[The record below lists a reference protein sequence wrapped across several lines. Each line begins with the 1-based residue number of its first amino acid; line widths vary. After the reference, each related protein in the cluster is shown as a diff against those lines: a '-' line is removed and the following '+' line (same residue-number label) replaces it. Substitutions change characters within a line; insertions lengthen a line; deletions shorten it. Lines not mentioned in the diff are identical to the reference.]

1 MSAQVAITQLPAAG
15 AITGDESVPIVQN
28 GVTVRTTTGA
38 IAAAPAQT
46 QTFLTVNQEP
56 TLPNSRYVGVT
67 NGLVITD
74 AGAQGLFNI
83 GTTGALLSLVNSGTG
98 FQVKTSSTA
107 ITGRSIA
114 VANTGLAITNGDGVS
129 GNPTVTLNGQILNIA
144 NASFNG
150 FMVLKTDGSVT
161 STTLTGTSSQIDITN
176 TNGVGN
182 PVFSIASDAILPGT
196 GAITIPKGTT
206 TQQPVAPQVGMMR
219 YDTTLGA
226 YYGYS
231 EGAWRQFS
239 LSGGVTEVDT
249 GTGLTGGP
257 ITSIGTISI
266 ADTAVTAGTY
276 GDSTNVPQYT
286 VNAQGQLTFAG
297 NVAISASGIG
307 AVTTIN
313 GTANEITASGTS
325 VVTLSLPTAL
335 TFTGKTVTGGAF
347 NMTSAT
353 VGADTVTTNTAS
365 QIGRAHV

>member
-231 EGAWRQFS
+231 EGAWSSFRS
-239 LSGGVTEVDT
+239 L
-249 GTGLTGGP
+249 
-257 ITSIGTISI
+257 
-266 ADTAVTAGTY
+266 
-276 GDSTNVPQYT
+276 
-286 VNAQGQLTFAG
+286 
-297 NVAISASGIG
+297 VA
-307 AVTTIN
+307 
-313 GTANEITASGTS
+313 
-325 VVTLSLPTAL
+325 SLRWIRER
-335 TFTGKTVTGGAF
+335 G
-347 NMTSAT
+347 
-353 VGADTVTTNTAS
+353 
-365 QIGRAHV
+365 